1 MLKRICKRVKRTGS
15 PLVQTFLYFFSLNKA
30 QSYIVL
36 LFFSLNKAQSYIV
49 LLFFSL
55 NKAQSYI
62 VLLFCASV
70 LVYLSN
76 SLQVLK
82 GAYLPLR
89 VHSQS

>member
-15 PLVQTFLYFFSLNKA
+15 PLVQTFLY
-30 QSYIVL
+30 
-36 LFFSLNKAQSYIV
+36 FFSLNKAQSYIV

>member
-36 LFFSLNKAQSYIV
+36 LFY
-49 LLFFSL
+49 
-55 NKAQSYI
+55 
-62 VLLFCASV
+62 ASV

>member
-36 LFFSLNKAQSYIV
+36 LF
-49 LLFFSL
+49 
-55 NKAQSYI
+55 
-62 VLLFCASV
+62 CASV

-82 GAYLPLR
+82 GAYLLLR